1 MMKTKKFQ
9 THYISKQFF
18 SKNSS
23 TSKKISIVPQIK
35 KFKQM
40 IKKKKQEIKNR
51 PVSKNLPQKLSKNS
65 PQKPQ
70 KRKNELPLPYQPKKK
85 KIDSAIDSTILRK
98 QTDELQIGS
107 EAQRKTLP
115 LITADS
121 NNFKFFSFLVDKV
134 M

>member
-51 PVSKNLPQKLSKNS
+51 PVSKNFPQKLSKNS

-85 KIDSAIDSTILRK
+85 KIDSSILRK
-98 QTDELQIGS
+98 QTDELLIGS

-115 LITADS
+115 LSTTA
-121 NNFKFFSFLVDKV
+121 
-134 M
+134 